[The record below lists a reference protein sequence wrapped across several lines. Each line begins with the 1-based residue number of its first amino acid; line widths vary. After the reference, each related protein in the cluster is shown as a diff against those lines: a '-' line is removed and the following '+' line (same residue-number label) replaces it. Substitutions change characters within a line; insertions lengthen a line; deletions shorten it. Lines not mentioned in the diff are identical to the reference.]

1 MSHGGFEDR
10 EALRAAA
17 TRFVETA
24 WRQRD
29 LVALSELVHPDYRH
43 ALVGRERDL
52 PFDAYRKFLGTVQ
65 DVFEQLVLAVLD
77 TVAEDDEVALHLV
90 LGGRHVKPLFGIAAR
105 GAEGRLDVMTR
116 LVFSER
122 RVLRQYSVTDF
133 ATLSTRLRRPPRSS
147 RMAPPDG
154 GGT

>member
-1 MSHGGFEDR
+1 MSQGGFDDR
-10 EALRAAA
+10 TALRAAA

-29 LVALSELVHPDYRH
+29 LAALSGFVHPEYRH
-43 ALVGRERDL
+43 ALVGRTTDL
-52 PFDAYRKFLGTVQ
+52 SFEGYRKFLATVQ
-65 DVFEQLVLAVLD
+65 EAFDSLVLAVLD

-116 LVFSER
+116 LVFADR
-122 RVLRQYSVTDF
+122 RVWRQYSVTDF
-133 ATLSTRLRRPPRSS
+133 ATLSARMRGPGPSS
-147 RMAPPDG
+147 RMAPPDA